1 MRMPDEGTRTLAGNS
16 DIFRETEARLRDARL
31 KRITEDSEH
40 GAKSSLDGRA
50 WARR

>member
-1 MRMPDEGTRTLAGNS
+1 MKEQGPWQAFS